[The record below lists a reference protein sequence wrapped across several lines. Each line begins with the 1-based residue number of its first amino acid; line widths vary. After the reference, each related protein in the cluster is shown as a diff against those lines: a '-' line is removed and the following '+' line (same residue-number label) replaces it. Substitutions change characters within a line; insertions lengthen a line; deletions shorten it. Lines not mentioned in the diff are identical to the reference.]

1 MNGSGYPPAPRD
13 AGGRFVAGNPG
24 RRPGARNRVS
34 KRAALTILRH
44 FERNQDKVLERSLR
58 WFMPQYLSLI
68 SRLLPRQ
75 TEETDGMELESL
87 SREEALAMVAAVRA
101 AADRFEAGEGS
112 IEALEMALMGVG
124 EGAGEP

>member
-1 MNGSGYPPAPRD
+1 MDGSGYPPAPRD

-24 RRPGARNRVS
+24 RRLGARSRVS

-44 FERNQDKVLERSLR
+44 FETNQDKVLERSLR
-58 WFMPQYLSLI
+58 WFLPQYLALI

-75 TEETDGMELESL
+75 TEEAGGLELESL
-87 SREEALAMVAAVRA
+87 SREEALALVAAVRA

-124 EGAGEP
+124 EGVE